1 MSTSFSNHKALCC
14 PYDTAHRYRDSKAYK
29 WVCHSNHLGSICAV
43 DSIWLLNPNRY
54 RNFLQTSWSK
64 YLLRR
69 ASLNAKDAFAF
80 LKTTMMVTNF
90 MELLIHLRVF
100 IGLMT
105 KDTNDLWIQAD
116 FDGNSLKQFQHK
128 VGNHTL
134 SEQRNAEDGEAN
146 GNQEQ
151 MFGFSVKNTAL
162 FPFEVEK

>member
-14 PYDTAHRYRDSKAYK
+14 PYDTAHRYRDSKAY
-29 WVCHSNHLGSICAV
+29 
-43 DSIWLLNPNRY
+43 
-54 RNFLQTSWSK
+54 K